1 MKPILLSNINMQ
13 PFVRALQPWEAL
25 VGTHNSMLADLST
38 TQSPASAADVTHVLC
53 LYDSDTLMGEAFYG
67 GAPAGQCEMFLQV
80 LDGFCARHIDKVVVA
95 NLFSFSSNRWLGF
108 ADVLHADSLRVR
120 QTDLN
125 TKLVAIAIRLATITL
140 FTATGLNPLE
150 YQ

>member
-13 PFVRALQPWEAL
+13 PLVRALQPWEAL

-67 GAPAGQCEMFLQV
+67 GAPRRAVRDVSAGARRLLRPAHRQGRGCQFIFVQFEPLARLRRCFACGL
-80 LDGFCARHIDKVVVA
+80 LCAYGKP
-95 NLFSFSSNRWLGF
+95 
-108 ADVLHADSLRVR
+108 
-120 QTDLN
+120 T
-125 TKLVAIAIRLATITL
+125 
-140 FTATGLNPLE
+140 
-150 YQ
+150 